1 MPDSHRNGVGM
12 GRGYCPAQTF
22 RSFDAFQFAPVAF
35 LSLLTLSLVS
45 GTAMT
50 AHAGDFT
57 YSGFAT
63 AAIGKVM
70 SGSRTERLNDH
81 YDCPCFIADYGQGAL
96 YGPDWSVGQESKIGL
111 QGTYSF
117 NTQWSATGQV
127 VARGM
132 DGIKTDLEW
141 ALLVVRSLAA
151 LDHSRPV
158 ASASPQYF
166 YSEFQDVGYA
176 FNWAR
181 VPTDLYGW
189 EIVNYNG
196 VNATYRDDWKGWS
209 AKSNFFTGS
218 ERTKDN
224 RFSRIYYASPQD
236 VTWKNIMGA
245 DLELNR
251 DWLTLRF
258 NYITSQ
264 VQQWDKTDGV
274 RTRVT
279 PAEDSERS
287 SERQNIYGA
296 AMNIDYNNW
305 QFRSEYSVFDRSH
318 YSYRSRA
325 FMLALGYRWGDF
337 LPMATFTRYG
347 EHNPHDHEAVRAER
361 SCRWLALR
369 HQRAQRCE
377 GSTRP
382 IQGLVRP
389 GTAPYFVGISN
400 AISVSYDTVF

>member
-1 MPDSHRNGVGM
+1 MSS
-12 GRGYCPAQTF
+12 
-22 RSFDAFQFAPVAF
+22 RSSKSVS
-35 LSLLTLSLVS
+35 LSLLTLSLVG
-45 GTAMT
+45 GTALH
-50 AHAGDFT
+50 AQAGDFT

-96 YGPDWSVGQESKIGL
+96 YEPHWSVGTESKIGL

-127 VARGM
+127 VARGV

-141 ALLVVRSLAA
+141 AYLSYE
-151 LDHSRPV
+151 
-158 ASASPQYF
+158 ASPHWTIQAGRKRLPLYF

-196 VNATYRDDWKGWS
+196 VNATYRDDWKGWA

-245 DLELNR
+245 DLELTR

-279 PAEDSERS
+279 PTEDSNRS
-287 SERQNIYGA
+287 TERQNIYGA
-296 AMNIDYNNW
+296 ALNIDYNNW
-305 QFRSEYSVFDRSH
+305 LFRSEYSVFDRSS

-325 FMLALGYRWGDF
+325 YMLALGYRMGDF
-337 LPMATFTRYG
+337 IPMATFTRYG
-347 EHNPHDHEAVRAER
+347 EHNPQDHETVQAEKVMSLSLRYDINER
-361 SCRWLALR
+361 SDVK
-369 HQRAQRCE
+369 
-377 GSTRP
+377 
-382 IQGLVRP
+382 IQLDRSKDLSGP
-389 GTAPYFVGISN
+389 GTAPYFVGTSN